1 MTVILTYIL
10 GFLVLIMVIT
20 AVHEAG
26 HFYIAKLF
34 KVKILDFSIGM
45 GKSIKSWIGKDDTSY
60 NIRLLPIGGY
70 VKMLG
75 EDILEENNSSDN
87 ASFAS
92 KKYYQKVLILFAGPF
107 ANFLLAILIFTIL
120 NLFGTTAL
128 SSKVGYILP
137 DSQASLANFQE
148 GDIIQKVDGKD
159 AESRADVQM
168 LLSRRLGDTGIIN
181 FSVNSKGINMEKI
194 IPIQNWLINEEPKD
208 LLANLGIGV
217 PISSEIGSVI
227 ENSPASNAGLL
238 PGDVIKLINSKKIS
252 SWGQIKD
259 EITNS
264 LGMPLEISIAR
275 NGEEILKSIIPR
287 PSESGWI
294 IGISSANKISEDA
307 LFFKSYALHSAFI
320 NAVKKTYST
329 IRDSFTFLYKMLT
342 GYVSPKNLGG
352 PVMIGQFA
360 GDTLLYGGI
369 YSFLMLMSFVS
380 IGLGVINLV
389 PIPILDGGQICLL
402 TIEKIKGSPLSPKT
416 LDFVYRAGLSMV
428 IFLMIFVFI
437 NDISRLSGA

>member
-1 MTVILTYIL
+1 
-10 GFLVLIMVIT
+10 MVIT

-137 DSQASLANFQE
+137 DSQASIANFQE

-159 AESRADVQM
+159 VESRADVQM

-181 FSVNSKGINMEKI
+181 FSVNSEGINMEKM

-208 LLANLGIGV
+208 LLADLGIGV
-217 PISSEIGSVI
+217 PISSEIGDVI
-227 ENSPASNAGLL
+227 ENSPASDAGLL

-252 SWGQIKD
+252 SWGEIKD

-264 LGMPLEISIAR
+264 VGMPLEVSIIR
-275 NGEEILKSIIPR
+275 NGEEISKSIIPR
-287 PSESGWI
+287 FSESGWI
-294 IGISSANKISEDA
+294 IGISSANRISEDA
-307 LFFKSYALHSAFI
+307 LFFKSYALHSAFT
-320 NAVKKTYST
+320 NAVIKTYST
-329 IRDSFTFLYKMLT
+329 IRDSFT
-342 GYVSPKNLGG
+342 
-352 PVMIGQFA
+352 
-360 GDTLLYGGI
+360 
-369 YSFLMLMSFVS
+369 
-380 IGLGVINLV
+380 
-389 PIPILDGGQICLL
+389 
-402 TIEKIKGSPLSPKT
+402 
-416 LDFVYRAGLSMV
+416 
-428 IFLMIFVFI
+428 
-437 NDISRLSGA
+437 

>member
-1 MTVILTYIL
+1 MTEILSYIL

-137 DSQASLANFQE
+137 GSQASIANFQE

-159 AESRADVQM
+159 VESRADVQM

-181 FSVNSKGINMEKI
+181 FSVNSEGINMEKM

-208 LLANLGIGV
+208 LLADLGIGV
-217 PISSEIGSVI
+217 PISSEIGDVI
-227 ENSPASNAGLL
+227 ENSPASDAGLL
-238 PGDVIKLINSKKIS
+238 PGDVIKLIL
-252 SWGQIKD
+252 
-259 EITNS
+259 S
-264 LGMPLEISIAR
+264 LIHI
-275 NGEEILKSIIPR
+275 
-287 PSESGWI
+287 
-294 IGISSANKISEDA
+294 
-307 LFFKSYALHSAFI
+307 
-320 NAVKKTYST
+320 
-329 IRDSFTFLYKMLT
+329 
-342 GYVSPKNLGG
+342 
-352 PVMIGQFA
+352 
-360 GDTLLYGGI
+360 
-369 YSFLMLMSFVS
+369 
-380 IGLGVINLV
+380 
-389 PIPILDGGQICLL
+389 
-402 TIEKIKGSPLSPKT
+402 
-416 LDFVYRAGLSMV
+416 
-428 IFLMIFVFI
+428 
-437 NDISRLSGA
+437 

>member
-1 MTVILTYIL
+1 M
-10 GFLVLIMVIT
+10 
-20 AVHEAG
+20 
-26 HFYIAKLF
+26 
-34 KVKILDFSIGM
+34 
-45 GKSIKSWIGKDDTSY
+45 
-60 NIRLLPIGGY
+60 
-70 VKMLG
+70 
-75 EDILEENNSSDN
+75 
-87 ASFAS
+87 
-92 KKYYQKVLILFAGPF
+92 
-107 ANFLLAILIFTIL
+107 
-120 NLFGTTAL
+120 

-137 DSQASLANFQE
+137 DSQASIANFQE

-159 AESRADVQM
+159 VESRADVQM

-181 FSVNSKGINMEKI
+181 FSVNSEGINMEKM

-208 LLANLGIGV
+208 LLADLGIGV
-217 PISSEIGSVI
+217 PISSEIGDVI
-227 ENSPASNAGLL
+227 ENSPASDAGLL
-238 PGDVIKLINSKKIS
+238 TGDVVKLINSKKIS

-402 TIEKIKGSPLSPKT
+402 TLEKIKGSPLSPKT